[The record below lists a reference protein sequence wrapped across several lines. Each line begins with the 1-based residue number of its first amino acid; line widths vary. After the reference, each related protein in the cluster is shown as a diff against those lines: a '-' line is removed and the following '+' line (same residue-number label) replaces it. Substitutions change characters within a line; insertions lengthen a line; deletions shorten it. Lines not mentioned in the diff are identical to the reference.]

1 MNKGGFLMNMNGDF
15 SALIINTLLL
25 LLAIYI
31 IVTIIRSIRIVRQAE
46 VYLVERLGKFHRT
59 LESGIHLLIPIVDRV
74 AAIKD
79 LREHVVNFDPQSM
92 ITRDNVGIQI
102 DSVVYYQVTD
112 PVKNQYEIANP
123 IAAIE
128 NLTATTL
135 RNLVGELD
143 LDQTLTSRDTVNAK
157 LRTVLDEATDKWGIK
172 VNRVEIKNIV
182 PPKEIQDAM
191 ERQMRAERI
200 RRESVLVAQGEK
212 ESNILKAEGIKQS
225 MILEAEAQ
233 REAQIRQAEGERQA
247 AILRAEGEAQAIL
260 TIAEA
265 RARGERMVYEAV
277 KAAAPTPAVVQIRSM
292 EALEKVA
299 DGKATKII
307 IPSDATSML
316 GVIAAAK
323 ELLTSKEEQ

>member
-1 MNKGGFLMNMNGDF
+1 MNDSF
-15 SALIINTLLL
+15 SVLIINTILL

-31 IVTIIRSIRIVRQAE
+31 VVTIIRSIRIVRQAE

-74 AAIKD
+74 AAVKD
-79 LREHVVNFDPQSM
+79 LREHVVNFEPQSM

-112 PVKNQYEIANP
+112 PVKNQYEINNP

-157 LRTVLDEATDKWGIK
+157 LRSVLDEATDKWGIK

-200 RRESVLVAQGEK
+200 RREAVLVAQGEK
-212 ESNILKAEGIKQS
+212 ESNILKAEGVKQS

-233 REAQIRQAEGERQA
+233 KEAQIRQAEGERQA

-265 RARGERMVYEAV
+265 RARGERMIYEAV
-277 KAAAPTPAVVQIRSM
+277 KAAGPTPAVVQIRSM

-323 ELLTSKEEQ
+323 EMLSDQKEEYEKE

>member
-1 MNKGGFLMNMNGDF
+1 MNGNF

-31 IVTIIRSIRIVRQAE
+31 IVTIVRSIRIVRQAE

-74 AAIKD
+74 AAVKD
-79 LREHVVNFDPQSM
+79 LREHVVNFEPQSM

-323 ELLTSKEEQ
+323 ELLTNKEKQ

>member
-1 MNKGGFLMNMNGDF
+1 MNGNF

-31 IVTIIRSIRIVRQAE
+31 IVTIVRSIRIVRQAE

-74 AAIKD
+74 AAVKD
-79 LREHVVNFDPQSM
+79 LREHVVNFEPQSM

>member
-1 MNKGGFLMNMNGDF
+1 MNDNF
-15 SALIINTLLL
+15 SALIINTILL

-31 IVTIIRSIRIVRQAE
+31 IVTIVRSIRIVRQAE

-74 AAIKD
+74 AAVKD
-79 LREHVVNFDPQSM
+79 LREHVVNFEPQSM

>member
-1 MNKGGFLMNMNGDF
+1 MNDSF
-15 SALIINTLLL
+15 SVLIINTILL

-31 IVTIIRSIRIVRQAE
+31 VVTIIRSIRIVRQAE

-74 AAIKD
+74 AAVKD
-79 LREHVVNFDPQSM
+79 LREHVVNFEPQSM

-112 PVKNQYEIANP
+112 PVKNQYEINNP

-135 RNLVGELD
+135 RNLIGELD

-200 RRESVLVAQGEK
+200 RREAVLVAQGEK
-212 ESNILKAEGIKQS
+212 ESNILKAEGVKQS

-233 REAQIRQAEGERQA
+233 KEAQIRQAEGERQA

-265 RARGERMVYEAV
+265 RARGERMIYEAV
-277 KAAAPTPAVVQIRSM
+277 KAAGPTPAVVQIRSM

-323 ELLTSKEEQ
+323 EMLSDQKEEYEKE

>member
-1 MNKGGFLMNMNGDF
+1 MNMNGDF

>member
-1 MNKGGFLMNMNGDF
+1 MNGNF

-31 IVTIIRSIRIVRQAE
+31 IVTIVRSIRIVRQAE

-74 AAIKD
+74 AAVKD
-79 LREHVVNFDPQSM
+79 LREHVVNFEPQSM

-323 ELLTSKEEQ
+323 ELLTNKEEQ